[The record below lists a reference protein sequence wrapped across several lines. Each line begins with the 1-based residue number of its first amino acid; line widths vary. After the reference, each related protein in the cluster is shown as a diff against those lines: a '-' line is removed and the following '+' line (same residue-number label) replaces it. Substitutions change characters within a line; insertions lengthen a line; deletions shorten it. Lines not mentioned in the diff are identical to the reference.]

1 MLTYP
6 RLVRA
11 NARNRFAQP
20 GSKGPG
26 NFVKMHNVHCV
37 SSYWLL
43 RVDFGPQFPH
53 VAITHADEMRLRCQ
67 SPRAT
72 GQSQALDS
80 WGDPLPNE
88 SQCPSI
94 YPAEFRHLLSFGQST
109 YQNLGGVYPLCTPTS
124 LVSKFARVSIST
136 RQLKQT
142 RQHLNLALQMTPF
155 SATSVDHFRHS
166 PCCRKCD

>member
-1 MLTYP
+1 MYVFSHVSVYLSIFEM
-6 RLVRA
+6 
-11 NARNRFAQP
+11 RNRNFLFHGRIHERLAQP
-20 GSKGPG
+20 E
-26 NFVKMHNVHCV
+26 MH
-37 SSYWLL
+37 
-43 RVDFGPQFPH
+43 
-53 VAITHADEMRLRCQ
+53 LRCQ

-88 SQCPSI
+88 SQCLSI

-142 RQHLNLALQMTPF
+142 RQHLNLALQMAPF